1 MRFSI
6 ELKFVSP
13 KAKPVKLKIRY
24 QEAFLYLLKSG
35 LSHVDPNLFSYLY
48 RKNTPKLFCLAAN
61 FPDATFYAD
70 SITLGEKNNAYWQL
84 STADAKLGLSFYN
97 TLMYLYKNGPWPF
110 GKCLKVIFG
119 SPFQIK
125 EPVIV
130 TNEIKV
136 KTLSPLVVRKDKRL
150 FLSGTKDANLEQFNQ
165 VLQGNMQSRF
175 KNYYPKEISHMIE
188 NMTYLPIKTRKTV
201 IKTFDINI
209 ESTVG
214 VFSLTA
220 DPVLLS
226 LLVKNGLGIRT
237 GSFSG
242 CLKVIH

>member
-6 ELKFVSP
+6 ELQFIPP
-13 KAKPVKLKIRY
+13 KEERVKLKIRY

-35 LSHVDPNLFSYLY
+35 LSQVDSDLFSCLY
-48 RKNTPKLFCLAAN
+48 KKNTPKLFCTAAN
-61 FPDATFYAD
+61 FPNATFSAD
-70 SITLGEKNNAYWQL
+70 SITLSEQNNAYWQL
-84 STADAKLGLSFYN
+84 STADAKLGLSLYN

-110 GKCLKVIFG
+110 GKYLKVIFG

-136 KTLSPLVVRKDKRL
+136 KTLSPLVVRKDKQL
-150 FLSGTKDANLEQFNQ
+150 FLSGTKDTNLEKFNQ

-188 NMTYLPIKTRKTV
+188 NMTYVPINTRKTV
-201 IKTFDINI
+201 VKNFDINV
-209 ESTVG
+209 EATVG
-214 VFSLTA
+214 IFNLNA
-220 DPVLLS
+220 NPVLLNI
-226 LLVKNGLGIRT
+226 LVKNGLGIRT